1 MFVEF
6 PEVLKPCDVMKA
18 LGIGKNAVY
27 SLLSSNKLKSKKI
40 GKKYLIPK
48 SYLINYI
55 YSA

>member
-1 MFVEF
+1 MFDEF

-18 LGIGKNAVY
+18 LEIGKNAVY

>member
-1 MFVEF
+1 MFDEF
-6 PEVLKPCDVMKA
+6 PEVLKLCDVLKA

-27 SLLSSNKLKSKKI
+27 SLLLSNKLKGKKI

-55 YSA
+55 FSA